1 MSWLR
6 QLFRA
11 GAVNRG
17 GIVRRKKSDVER
29 MVGLDAVIEYAQQRQ
44 FHVVETG
51 DQIIVVCNSGTLKLH
66 C

>member
-1 MSWLR
+1 M
-6 QLFRA
+6 
-11 GAVNRG
+11 NRG